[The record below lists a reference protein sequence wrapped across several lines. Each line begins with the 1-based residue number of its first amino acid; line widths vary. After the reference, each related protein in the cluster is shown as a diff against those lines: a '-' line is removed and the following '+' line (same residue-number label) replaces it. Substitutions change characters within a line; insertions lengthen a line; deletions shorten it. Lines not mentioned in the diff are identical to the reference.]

1 MISRQP
7 ALLCWNLTQ
16 VMALWIILIIALAA
30 ILVAGI
36 SLYRIAGYAERKVR
50 HISATRLRRR
60 DDEQAA

>member
-1 MISRQP
+1 
-7 ALLCWNLTQ
+7 
-16 VMALWIILIIALAA
+16 MALWVILIIAWAA

-50 HISATRLRRR
+50 RINAIRLRRR